1 MAGVEVAEGRRVRVM
16 GAVDESM
23 LHLLTKAIADGNVVL
38 DLTQVSAADENAVNL
53 LARLPAGQCGFVGC
67 PRWLAQ
73 RVELRLIEL
82 ANGVR

>member
-1 MAGVEVAEGRRVRVM
+1 MAGVEVAEGRHVRVI
-16 GAVDESM
+16 GAVDESV
-23 LHLLTKAIADGNVVL
+23 LHLLTKAIAGGKVVL
-38 DLTQVSAADENAVNL
+38 DLTEVSAADENAVNL

-82 ANGVR
+82 ANGIR